1 MHIVGF
7 AERNQNGCFYSGI
20 FYKLFNY
27 LFFGLSRPLLSVFFI
42 FIVSRAEEK
51 YMDVITVAVKA
62 NECSLF
68 AEKHFLCQKSC
79 SFARKTIESS
89 FDNCWLVASSYSW
102 SVVGSSAIYFPKNIY
117 KKALLR

>member
-27 LFFGLSRPLLSVFFI
+27 LFFGLSRPLLSVFFLL
-42 FIVSRAEEK
+42 FLAQKRSTW
-51 YMDVITVAVKA
+51 MLSPLPSSA

-79 SFARKTIESS
+79 SFARKTIESW
-89 FDNCWLVASSYSW
+89 FDKCWLVASSYSW
-102 SVVGSSAIYFPKNIY
+102 SVVDSSAIYFPKNIY
-117 KKALLR
+117 KKTLLR